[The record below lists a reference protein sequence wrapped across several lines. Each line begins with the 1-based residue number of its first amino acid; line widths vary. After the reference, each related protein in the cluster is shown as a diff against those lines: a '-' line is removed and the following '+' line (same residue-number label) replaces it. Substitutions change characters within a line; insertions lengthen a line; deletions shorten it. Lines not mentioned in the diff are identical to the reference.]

1 MRNVLDDFEDIIDEI
16 KKHFKLDS
24 DLFDV
29 DFLFIPES
37 KNNWGLKPENK
48 NIKGFK
54 VSYHFE
60 SGMEKPEI
68 KIEGNVD
75 EKRIQ
80 ELLKNMDISK
90 YPTLKKMLETK
101 SIKEY
106 DANLLSLESHEQEE
120 DLYILEPQVEIN
132 DYNDYT
138 EIVLEIPGMSEEDV
152 IINFTDGGNQLI
164 FKAENENRKF
174 MKTFH
179 LPFLSSPKDY
189 ELEVKNGLAIIVAKK
204 SDK

>member
-1 MRNVLDDFEDIIDEI
+1 MRNVLDGFDDIIDEI

-24 DLFDV
+24 DVFDV

-37 KNNWGLKPENK
+37 KNNLGLKPENK

-54 VSYHFE
+54 LSYHFE

-75 EKRIQ
+75 EKRIR
-80 ELLKNMDISK
+80 ELLKNMNISK
-90 YPTLKKMLETK
+90 YPTLKNMLETK
-101 SIKEY
+101 SMKEY
-106 DANLLSLESHEQEE
+106 DANLFSLESHEQEE
-120 DLYILEPQVEIN
+120 DLYILEPQAEIN

-138 EIVLEIPGMSEEDV
+138 EIVFEIPGMSEEDV
-152 IINFTDGGNQLI
+152 ILDFTDGGNQLL

-174 MKTFH
+174 MKTVH
-179 LPFLSSPKDY
+179 LPFTSSLRDY
-189 ELEVKNGLAIIVAKK
+189 EIEVKNGLAIIIAKK

>member
-1 MRNVLDDFEDIIDEI
+1 MRNILDDFDDIIDEI
-16 KKHFKLDS
+16 KKRFKLDS
-24 DLFDV
+24 DVFDV

-37 KNNWGLKPENK
+37 KNNLGLKPENK

-75 EKRIQ
+75 EKRIR

-101 SIKEY
+101 SMKEY

-120 DLYILEPQVEIN
+120 DLYILKPQAEIN

-164 FKAENENRKF
+164 FKAENKNRKF
-174 MKTFH
+174 MKTFQ
-179 LPFLSSPKDY
+179 LPFISSPKDY

>member
-1 MRNVLDDFEDIIDEI
+1 MRNVLDDFDDLIDEI
-16 KKHFKLDS
+16 KKRFKLDS
-24 DLFDV
+24 DIFDV

-37 KNNWGLKPENK
+37 KNDLGLKPENK
-48 NIKGFK
+48 NVKGFK

-68 KIEGNVD
+68 KLEGNVD
-75 EKRIQ
+75 EKRIR
-80 ELLKNMDISK
+80 ELLKSMDISK
-90 YPTLKKMLETK
+90 YPTLKKMLESK
-101 SIKEY
+101 SMKEY

-138 EIVLEIPGMSEEDV
+138 EIVLEIPGMIEEDV

-179 LPFLSSPKDY
+179 LPFISSLKDY

>member
-1 MRNVLDDFEDIIDEI
+1 MRNVLDDFDDIIDEI
-16 KKHFKLDS
+16 SKHFKLDS
-24 DLFDV
+24 DVFDV

-37 KNNWGLKPENK
+37 KNNFGLQPENK

-68 KIEGNVD
+68 KLEGNVD
-75 EKRIQ
+75 EKRIR

-90 YPTLKKMLETK
+90 YPPLKKMLESK
-101 SIKEY
+101 SMKEY
-106 DANLLSLESHEQEE
+106 DANVLSLESHEQEE
-120 DLYILEPQVEIN
+120 DLYILEPHVEIN

-152 IINFTDGGNQLI
+152 KINFTDGGNQLI

-179 LPFLSSPKDY
+179 LPFISSPKDY

>member
-1 MRNVLDDFEDIIDEI
+1 MRNVLDDFDDIIDEI
-16 KKHFKLDS
+16 KKRFKLDS
-24 DLFDV
+24 DVFDV

-37 KNNWGLKPENK
+37 KNNLGLKPENK

-75 EKRIQ
+75 EKRIR
-80 ELLKNMDISK
+80 ELLKNIDLSK
-90 YPTLKKMLETK
+90 YPTLKKMVETK
-101 SIKEY
+101 SMNEY

-120 DLYILEPQVEIN
+120 DLYILKPQAEIN

-164 FKAENENRKF
+164 FKAENKNRKF
-174 MKTFH
+174 MKTFQ
-179 LPFLSSPKDY
+179 LPFISSPKDY